1 MFEKLKPKK
10 VTIYNNY
17 NDYQELVSLL
27 KICHTN
33 RHIFLLSL

>member
-27 KICHTN
+27 KNMSH
-33 RHIFLLSL
+33 

>member
-17 NDYQELVSLL
+17 NDYQELVLLL
-27 KICHTN
+27 KNMSH
-33 RHIFLLSL
+33 